1 MKNLTVNLASQNCP
15 SEDTFPRYPL
25 EGHQTPVTQT
35 DLFPGTPTA
44 GIYMDGWETS
54 SQVAEGQH

>member
-1 MKNLTVNLASQNCP
+1 MKNLTVNQASQNCP
-15 SEDTFPRYPL
+15 SGDTFPRYPL
-25 EGHQTPVTQT
+25 KGHQTSVTQT
-35 DLFPGTPTA
+35 DPFPGTPTE